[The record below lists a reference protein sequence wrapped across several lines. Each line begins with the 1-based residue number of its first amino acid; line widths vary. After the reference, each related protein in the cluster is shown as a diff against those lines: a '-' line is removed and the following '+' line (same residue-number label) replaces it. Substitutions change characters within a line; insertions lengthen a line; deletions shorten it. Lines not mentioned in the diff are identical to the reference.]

1 MTNFKPVLTKRDDFE
16 ITDEYMSVWTDDI
29 RVTFYYTN
37 DIISIIDRKTGW
49 IEDVPYSKIRS
60 FTNLL
65 HNVKAKVINM
75 RNDIFEADRAD
86 AICDLLANY
95 EQDIVTHVNAMGIA
109 YIDLA
114 GKIKVQHK
122 ELRLMKLCPV
132 YKFGQLE
139 YEDCDC
145 ENCWHADSEGYC
157 HEIYDDWIQLESE
170 HHITCRGI
178 WNNYTDNTTKYAK
191 FWLLEDDKEF
201 FDDELGVDVVDFD
214 EIIADMMDLD
224 VNTVVKIDGIDDC
237 TANTVEWLSLY
248 LKDRIKVLKW

>member
-65 HNVKAKVINM
+65 HIVKAKVINM
-75 RNDIFEADRAD
+75 RNDMFEADRAD
-86 AICDLLANY
+86 SICDLLINY
-95 EQDIVTHVNAMGIA
+95 QQDIVTNINAMGIT
-109 YIDLA
+109 YIDIA

-122 ELRLMKLCPV
+122 ELRLTRLCPV
-132 YKFGQLE
+132 CKFGQLE
-139 YEDCDC
+139 LNYGNYCDHCYHANNGRHCDNVYE
-145 ENCWHADSEGYC
+145 
-157 HEIYDDWIQLESE
+157 DWIQLESE

-178 WNNYTDNTTKYAK
+178 WNSYTDRTSKYTK
-191 FWLLEDDKEF
+191 FWK
-201 FDDELGVDVVDFD
+201 LGQDPIDFD
-214 EIIADMMDLD
+214 EIIADMLELD
-224 VNTVVKIDGIDDC
+224 ENTVVKIDGIDDC